1 MKYMSTRGGVRGVS
15 FQDAVMMGLADDG
28 GLLIPETLP
37 DVSAKLAAWRR
48 LTYTEFAKQLLA
60 LFVDDIEPAVLF
72 RLVDEAYSSFTE
84 PDVVRFVSVG
94 DVTVLELFHGP
105 TLAFKDIALQLL
117 GGLFT
122 HVLAARGGHLN
133 ILGAT
138 SGDTGSAAIAGVQGR
153 PNVDIFILYPVG
165 RVSPLQELQMT
176 TVPDANVH
184 CLAIEGSFDDCQS
197 IVKTIF
203 GDLEFKHSHSLGAVN
218 SVNWARVLAQVVY
231 YGYASLRFDE
241 APAFAVPTGNFGNVF
256 AGYLASRMGFPI
268 RKLVLA
274 TNENDILARFFATG
288 EYARG
293 EVRFTHSPAMD
304 IQVASNFER
313 YLFYLFDQDP
323 ARVSAFIQRFQS
335 EGHASIGSPS
345 QDPLFASTA
354 VSNKDTETAIRETY
368 AETGYVSDPHTA
380 IGLSAAKRFT
390 EHRPMICIGTAHPAK
405 FPEVVDA
412 VLQPGTA
419 VHPELGK
426 LRGRQPR
433 RTVLPADVDA
443 VKAVVRA
450 RGH

>member
-1 MKYMSTRGGVRGVS
+1 MKYMSTRGGVHGVS

-37 DVSAKLAAWRR
+37 DVRPMLAAWRG

-60 LFVDDIEPAVLF
+60 LFIDDIEPAVLAH
-72 RLVDEAYSSFTE
+72 LIDEAYASFSE
-84 PDVVRFVSVG
+84 PDVVRFAPVG
-94 DVTVLELFHGP
+94 ELTVLELFHGP
-105 TLAFKDIALQLL
+105 TLAFKDVALQLL
-117 GGLFT
+117 GGLFA

-153 PNVDIFILYPVG
+153 PNVDIFILYPLG

-176 TVPDANVH
+176 SVPDANVH

-203 GDLEFKHSHSLGAVN
+203 SDLQFKHAHSLGAVN

-231 YGYASLRFDE
+231 YGYASLRFEE

-293 EVRFTHSPAMD
+293 DVRFTHSPAMD

-313 YLFYLFDQDP
+313 YLFYFFGEDP
-323 ARVSAFIQRFQS
+323 VRVSAFIQQFQS
-335 EGHASIGSPS
+335 DGHASLGAPPA
-345 QDPLFASTA
+345 DPLFASTA
-354 VSNKDTETAIRETY
+354 VSNKDTEATIRDTF
-368 AETGYVSDPHTA
+368 ARTGYISDPHTA
-380 IGLSAAKRFT
+380 VGLSAARRFK
-390 EHRPMICIGTAHPAK
+390 ELRPMVCIGTAHPAK

-412 VLQPGTA
+412 VLKSA
-419 VHPELGK
+419 SAIHPDLEK
-426 LRGRQPR
+426 LRGRPPR
-433 RTVLPADVDA
+433 RTILPADVDA
-443 VKAVVRA
+443 VKAIVRE

>member
-1 MKYMSTRGGVRGVS
+1 MS

-28 GLLIPETLP
+28 GLLIPEVLP
-37 DVSAKLAAWRR
+37 DVSPRLAAWRG

-60 LFVDDIEPAVLF
+60 LFVDDVEPAVLS
-72 RLVDEAYSSFTE
+72 RLVDEAYSSFSE
-84 PDVVRFVSVG
+84 PDVVRFVPVG
-94 DVTVLELFHGP
+94 DLTVLELFHGP
-105 TLAFKDIALQLL
+105 TLAFKDVALQLL
-117 GGLFT
+117 GGLFA

-153 PNVDIFILYPVG
+153 PNVDIFILYPLG

-203 GDLEFKHSHSLGAVN
+203 GDLEFKHAHSLGAVN

-231 YGYASLRFDE
+231 YGYASLRSGE

-268 RKLVLA
+268 RKLLLA

-288 EYARG
+288 EYARS

-323 ARVSAFIQRFQS
+323 VRVTAFIQRFQS
-335 EGHASIGSPS
+335 EGHASIGAPPN
-345 QDPLFASTA
+345 DPLIASTA
-354 VSNKDTETAIRETY
+354 VSNKDTETAIRETF
-368 AETGYVSDPHTA
+368 AESAYVADPHTA
-380 IGLSAAKRFT
+380 IGLSAARRFPGY
-390 EHRPMICIGTAHPAK
+390 RPMICIGTAHPAK

-419 VHPELGK
+419 VHPELEK
-426 LRGRQPR
+426 LRGREVR
-433 RTVLPADVDA
+433 KTVLPADVDA
-443 VKAVVRA
+443 VKAVVRT